1 MRKNQAEPKNR
12 PKTKTVSAVAEK
24 TKLETAK
31 SAQAPSPS
39 SPEGKGQLAVLPT
52 PSNILLI
59 KAFQA
64 NVMGAEADMGQMIEM
79 LEFYVKRVAKNDLSS
94 LEAMLVGQASALQ
107 TIFTSLALRAS
118 RAEDLTKYQ
127 AFMSLALKAQ
137 SQSRSTISAVVELKH
152 PRQTTF
158 VGQNNVA
165 NGPQQ
170 INNVVHAAPRE
181 EETPKPPNQLS
192 GEVHELRQNPTA
204 QGLTG
209 GADQTLEAMGAV
221 NRAKV
226 RRRKEAIR
234 PQGF

>member
-1 MRKNQAEPKNR
+1 MRKKQAGKKRIPE
-12 PKTKTVSAVAEK
+12 TKMVNAVTEK

-31 SAQAPSPS
+31 STQAPSPS
-39 SPEGKGQLAVLPT
+39 SPEGKGQLAILPT

-94 LEAMLVGQASALQ
+94 LEGMLVGQASALQ

-127 AFMSLALKAQ
+127 AFMGLALKAQ
-137 SQSRSTISAVVELKH
+137 SQSRSTISAIVDLKY

-170 INNVVHAAPRE
+170 INNIVHAAPRGG
-181 EETPKPPNQLS
+181 ETSNPPNQLS
-192 GEVHELRQNPTA
+192 GEVHELRQNPA
-204 QGLTG
+204 APGITG
-209 GADQTLEAMGAV
+209 GANQALEAVGAV

-226 RRRKEAIR
+226 RRR
-234 PQGF
+234 